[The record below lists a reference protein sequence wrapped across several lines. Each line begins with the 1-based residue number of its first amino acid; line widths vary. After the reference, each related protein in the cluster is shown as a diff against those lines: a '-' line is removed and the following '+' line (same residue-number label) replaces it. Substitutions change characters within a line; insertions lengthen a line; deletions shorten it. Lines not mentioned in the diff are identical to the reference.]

1 MAGCVLGAQPSRWN
15 PGGTAREVEDSTM
28 SKEEKQNKKLTRRFY
43 KKLNAGDLSVID
55 ELISEDLVEHD
66 EFAGLEPSKAGVRHQ
81 FEWLQA
87 AFPDGRLDVEDMIAE
102 DDKVFV
108 RARMTGTHQGEF
120 MGLLATGRTI
130 NVGVADYLRFK
141 KGMVV
146 EHWGVTDTGAMTQQL
161 TGA

>member
-1 MAGCVLGAQPSRWN
+1 M
-15 PGGTAREVEDSTM
+15 
-28 SKEEKQNKKLTRRFY
+28 
-43 KKLNAGDLSVID
+43 
-55 ELISEDLVEHD
+55 
-66 EFAGLEPSKAGVRHQ
+66 RHQ

-87 AFPDGRLDVEDMIAE
+87 AFPDGRLEVEDMIAE

-120 MGLLATGRTI
+120 IGLFPTGRSI
-130 NVGVADYLRFK
+130 KVGVADYMRFK
-141 KGMVV
+141 EGMVV